1 MKSLKIRTNVL
12 LIFEDALA
20 VFILSLVTAFLH
32 YPLLLNAPL
41 IFKFPA
47 GNRCLKKIQ
56 FADFFEFNS
65 IN

>member
-41 IFKFPA
+41 ILQFSA
-47 GNRCLKKIQ
+47 GNGCFKRI
-56 FADFFEFNS
+56 
-65 IN
+65 

>member
-1 MKSLKIRTNVL
+1 MKSLKIRSNVL
-12 LIFEDALA
+12 LVFEDALA

-47 GNRCLKKIQ
+47 GNRCLKK
-56 FADFFEFNS
+56 FNLQTFLNL
-65 IN
+65 IP